1 MGLGA
6 AFLSDLIRL
15 KRSGA
20 IDGATRVIEIGA
32 QQISD
37 TMLARV
43 DLLTELY
50 DLFGK
55 AAPFLGKPGSGDF
68 TRDAP
73 PSRDFWTK
81 LGFTYWAIDF
91 GGHRDSVAVD
101 LNRDAVP
108 AEIHGTFD
116 LAVNTGTTEHVANQ
130 DNAFRII
137 HDFTAKR
144 GVMYHEVP
152 SALANHGLINYT
164 NKFFERLCYCN
175 GYRPLFLECDG
186 TMIRTAI
193 LKLSDRAFVTPLD
206 LPDDIMPG
214 EPFDLRKAISLVPG
228 ATKLIAR
235 LRNAQRRAQS

>member
-37 TMLARV
+37 TLLERG
-43 DLLTELY
+43 DRLTELY
-50 DLFGK
+50 GLFGHE
-55 AAPFLGKPGSGDF
+55 APFLGNPGQGDF
-68 TRDAP
+68 ARNAP

-81 LGFTYWAIDF
+81 LGFNYCAIDF
-91 GGHRDSVAVD
+91 DGHRDSVAVD

-108 AEIHGTFD
+108 AELRGKFD

-137 HDFTAKR
+137 HDLTAKR

-152 SALANHGLINYT
+152 SALADHGLINYT

-175 GYRPLFLECDG
+175 GYRPLFLDCDG
-186 TMIRTAI
+186 IMIRAAI
-193 LKLSDRAFVTPLD
+193 LKLSDRAFATPLD
-206 LPDDIMPG
+206 LPDEIMPG

-228 ATKLIAR
+228 ATKLIAG
-235 LRNAQRRAQS
+235 LRGIQHRDDH